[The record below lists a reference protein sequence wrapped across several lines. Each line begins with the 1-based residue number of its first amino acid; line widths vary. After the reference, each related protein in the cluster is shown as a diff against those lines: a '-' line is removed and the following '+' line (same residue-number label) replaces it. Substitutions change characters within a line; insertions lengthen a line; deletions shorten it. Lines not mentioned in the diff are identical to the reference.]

1 MTALLTSAR
10 KRAFD
15 TVDPSRAATALEW
28 LVDLTRLTGRKPFL
42 PLRHAGDTEHSL
54 YNASTLVALAELM
67 RMKGS
72 RQRGRLGKPLAS
84 DTVDTYVSTVK
95 TLCEFMYESDIVL
108 GMNVKTAPRAS
119 LQTRRTQKP
128 PGTRTLKL
136 GVRAVHLRSLALR
149 FDRLSSQ
156 GIIDWAAALLAHN
169 IVLRGAELGTVPGK
183 PFDPQRDL
191 AIGAIEFRAP
201 CAASLFRHWLVVY
214 TVPAKDTV
222 SRRRA
227 CPMAVARRAVG
238 ARGSDP
244 LCTYDALARLWWR
257 RIGGGQPFPT
267 DADGRPRDGWSR
279 RGDDAAALHLPL
291 FLAPD
296 GRVWRTSTTRSLFRD
311 LAAAAGLDPEP
322 FGAKSGRI
330 GGATDARERTGDAS
344 RDIVQRR
351 GRWASDVAEVYQRE
365 LLAVQLDLS
374 VSLGD
379 AVGEDLEQLCA
390 GWAQPA
396 HR

>member
-10 KRAFD
+10 KRALD

-28 LVDLTRLTGRKPFL
+28 LVDFTRLTGRKPFL

-84 DTVDTYVSTVK
+84 DTIDTYVSTVK

-136 GVRAVHLRSLALR
+136 GIRAVHLRSLALR

-169 IVLRGAELGTVPGK
+169 IVLREAELGTVPGK

-244 LCTYDALARLWWR
+244 LCTYDAVWVLVRLRIGTDPPAVGSVVGPLARAPLFTTPKGIWD
-257 RIGGGQPFPT
+257 T
-267 DADGRPRDGWSR
+267 DA
-279 RGDDAAALHLPL
+279 
-291 FLAPD
+291 
-296 GRVWRTSTTRSLFRD
+296 TRD
-311 LAAAAGLDPEP
+311 LAQRFATILGLDPSD
-322 FGAKSGRI
+322 FGGKSFRI
-330 GGATDARERTGDAS
+330 GGATDWRDVLGADAERITKE
-344 RDIVQRR
+344 R
-351 GRWASDVAEVYQRE
+351 GRWHTDIAHIYQRAIVDGH
-365 LLAVQLDLS
+365 LRGSAAV
-374 VSLGD
+374 GD
-379 AVGEDLEQLCA
+379 AAGADLETMCR
-390 GWAQPA
+390 GWIQPA
-396 HR
+396 TR